1 MASKISVQGV
11 VAIGGHF
18 AALCQEV
25 DVYEAF
31 FYISFQR
38 EKTNTSTILII
49 LTLKSLE
56 MQLLGTN
63 LLL

>member
-11 VAIGGHF
+11 VALGGHF
-18 AALCQEV
+18 ATLCQEV

-38 EKTNTSTILII
+38 EKTNNYTILII

-56 MQLLGTN
+56 M
-63 LLL
+63 